1 MMNYEMFKEV
11 IKEQILNYMPDG
23 YENCTAEICPM
34 LRVNQKLDAL
44 QLFIPM
50 KESRQFANVK
60 PRIYL
65 NYIYEDYKKNGDLK
79 ETLEMAGQVLADGYR
94 DMAESKRSGLLEN
107 VKDKLFMQLIN
118 EEQNKEL
125 LKTLPHRQFQDLAI
139 VYRIATEIAPNQVY
153 SALVDKKLSKRIGMK
168 ESDLYDMAII
178 NTKKLFPPT
187 VRSMNEVICELASNA
202 MTDGEMFVVVEE
214 EPLGQLMYVISNE
227 QQING
232 AVSVL
237 YEEELHKL
245 AEKLGTDLYLMPSS
259 VHELIAVPAD
269 SVEADELAQMVTDI
283 NMSELCLDERLSNQ
297 VYHYDKELR
306 KITLAT
312 DTPNKRLDRIVA
324 ESPTVYETKKLR

>member
-11 IKEQILNYMPDG
+11 IKEQILNYMPKG
-23 YENCTAEICPM
+23 YEGCKVEICPI

-44 QLFIPM
+44 ELLIPM
-50 KESRQFANVK
+50 KESRQFMDVK

-65 NYIYEDYKKNGDLK
+65 NYMYEDYKENGNLK
-79 ETLEMAGQVLADGYR
+79 ETLEMAAQTLDDGYR
-94 DMAESKRSGLLEN
+94 DIKENKTSSFLEN
-107 VKDKLFMQLIN
+107 VEDKLFMQLIN

-139 VYRIATEIAPNQVY
+139 VYRIATKIEPNQVH
-153 SALVDKKLSKRIGMK
+153 SALVDKKLAEKIGMK
-168 ESDLYDMAII
+168 ESDLYDTAII

-187 VRSMNEVICELASNA
+187 VKSMNEVLYGLIGDV
-202 MTDGEMFVVVEE
+202 MPVGEMIGVVEE
-214 EPLGQLMYVISNE
+214 EPLEQLMYVISNE
-227 QQING
+227 QQVNG
-232 AVSVL
+232 ATSVL

-259 VHELIAVPAD
+259 IHELIAVSAD
-269 SVEADELAQMVTDI
+269 RGAADELAQMVTDI
-283 NMSELCLDERLSNQ
+283 NMSELRLDERLSNQ

-324 ESPTVYETKKLR
+324 EPPTVYETKKLR